1 MSRLL
6 IAITVA
12 LCVCGDAHAQAQ
24 PLFESSNPPL
34 LTSSGCSVA
43 SEMLLI
49 ARALA
54 AESVER
60 SVADHVMAQVFSVWS
75 DDDGYNDQLRAQL
88 TDIAYRSVKRPITLS
103 MAFLAHCQMLRG
115 QRRSG

>member
-1 MSRLL
+1 MRQLL
-6 IAITVA
+6 AAITIV
-12 LCVCGDAHAQAQ
+12 LCVSARADIA

-34 LTSSGCSVA
+34 LTDSGCSVA
-43 SEMLLI
+43 SEMLLV

-60 SVADHVMAQVFSVWS
+60 STADHVMAQVFGVWS
-75 DDDGYNDQLRAQL
+75 DNGLNDALRSQL
-88 TDIAYRSVKRPITLS
+88 TDVAYHSVKRPITLS

-115 QRRSG
+115 QRRSM

>member
-1 MSRLL
+1 MRQLL
-6 IAITVA
+6 AAITIV
-12 LCVCGDAHAQAQ
+12 LCVSARADTT

-34 LTSSGCSVA
+34 LTSSGCMVA

-60 SVADHVMAQVFSVWS
+60 SVADKVMAQVFGAWS
-75 DDDGYNDQLRAQL
+75 DAGLNDALRSQL
-88 TDIAYRSVKRPITLS
+88 TDVAYRSIKRPITLS
-103 MAFLAHCQMLRG
+103 MAFLNHCQMLRG